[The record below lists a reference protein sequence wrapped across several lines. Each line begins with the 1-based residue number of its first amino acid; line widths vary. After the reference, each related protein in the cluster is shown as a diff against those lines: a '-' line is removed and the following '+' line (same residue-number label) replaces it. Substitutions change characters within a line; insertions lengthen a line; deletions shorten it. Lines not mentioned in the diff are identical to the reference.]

1 MYFFNPKRSDFMQDL
16 TNDQDQTKTEELIK
30 QIVANRD
37 QETKKLADIF
47 HIQEARVKMAET
59 RLTKLN
65 EQVRVK
71 PDDQNL
77 KTKC

>member
-1 MYFFNPKRSDFMQDL
+1 MQDL